1 MEQVA
6 AERVRLDLETRAFL
20 TEQLAHH
27 LLDGSLGSHS
37 SMLLDVLVVLALIA
51 IFRLEVDVAL
61 LVPVLVLAS
70 QAIYSLSC
78 MHVHDG

>member
-51 IFRLEVDVAL
+51 IF
-61 LVPVLVLAS
+61 
-70 QAIYSLSC
+70 
-78 MHVHDG
+78 